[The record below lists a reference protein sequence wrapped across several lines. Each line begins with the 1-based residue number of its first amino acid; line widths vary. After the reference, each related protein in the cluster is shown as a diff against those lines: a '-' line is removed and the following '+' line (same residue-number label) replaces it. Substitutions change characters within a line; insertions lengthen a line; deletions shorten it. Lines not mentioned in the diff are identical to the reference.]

1 MVMERT
7 AIERAINA
15 AGGQVALA
23 STLGV
28 TPQAI
33 SQWKKNGVPAD
44 RALAVQI
51 ATGNVVLCHELCPD
65 KFPTPGDQPQ
75 RAIA

>member
-7 AIERAINA
+7 AIERAIEA

-23 STLGV
+23 KAISV

-44 RALAVQI
+44 RALTVQL
-51 ATGNVVLCHELCPD
+51 ATGNAVLCHELCPD
-65 KFPTPGDQPQ
+65 KFPTPADQPQ
-75 RAIA
+75 QAAE